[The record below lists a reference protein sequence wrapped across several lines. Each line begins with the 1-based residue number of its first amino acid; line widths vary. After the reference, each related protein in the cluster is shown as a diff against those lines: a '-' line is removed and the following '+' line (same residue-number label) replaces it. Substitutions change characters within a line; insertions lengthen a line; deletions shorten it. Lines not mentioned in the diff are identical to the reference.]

1 MMDRI
6 NTESLNENN
15 SQTGILTTPRFT
27 HEAEERAV
35 PVEKLPRARRTIRDI
50 LRSTVSSVW
59 FLGIALI
66 TTVVLGAIGGAVAGL
81 RDNQY
86 QTESLPLAGAVTGE
100 ARADIAEPSGAL
112 ITAAGEEQVETKNP
126 VSRRNPIST
135 SRPQVFWE
143 KIQQADVPQGRPV
156 ARKVAVIGGSSGYW
170 YRKRRVTESDN

>member
-1 MMDRI
+1 MERI
-6 NTESLNENN
+6 NTENLNEND
-15 SQTGILTTPRFT
+15 SQIGILTTPRFT

-35 PVEKLPRARRTIRDI
+35 PVEKLPRTRRTLRDI
-50 LRSTVSSVW
+50 LRRTVSSVW

-112 ITAAGEEQVETKNP
+112 ITAADEEQLEVKTP
-126 VSRRNPIST
+126 VPRRKPIDMSRR
-135 SRPQVFWE
+135 QVFWE
-143 KIQQADVPQGRPV
+143 KIQQADDPQDRPV

-170 YRKRRVTESDN
+170 YRKRRVSDSDN